1 MEENCLERILI
12 EKLIKVIEQETG
24 TANISLS
31 TRLDLLVE
39 DSLEF
44 LSLVAAIE
52 NAFNFKIPDE
62 KYVEVQTVA
71 DLLSF
76 TTNHVSN

>member
-1 MEENCLERILI
+1 VEENCLERILI